1 MPNNITNQITFGSD
15 STALAAFQRMLHDM
29 RMDGQPLGS
38 IDFNKLLP
46 MPKELDMEAG
56 TRTDRGLKLVR
67 EYHHTLADL
76 ERQKP
81 GLTPAEYA
89 LALHKCE
96 ELYQK
101 QRLADPVTW
110 ALGEQAYSNVQRF
123 GSPTWYEWCNL
134 NWGTKWNAYQPR
146 PLRED
151 DHTMVFF
158 TAWDSVPKIVTLL
171 SRKYPEQT
179 ITYRWAD
186 ENIGYNVGE
195 MTMKGGEVIDI
206 NVPEGGSREAYEM
219 AAEIMG
225 ADLSDYD
232 LCLTADGNSYE
243 YRDPDELP
251 AVDKDSQKPLPAHIE
266 QEKYPKKKRG
276 TKGQDR

>member
-29 RMDGQPLGS
+29 RMEGQPLGS

-46 MPKELDMEAG
+46 MPKELDVEAG

-67 EYHHTLADL
+67 EYHQALTDL

-89 LALHKCE
+89 LALRKCE
-96 ELYQK
+96 GLYRK
-101 QRLADPVTW
+101 QRLAAPMTW

-123 GSPTWYEWCNL
+123 GSPTWYEWCSR
-134 NWGTKWNAYQPR
+134 NWGTKWNAYGFP
-146 PLRED
+146 PLEKD
-151 DHTMVFF
+151 SDTMEFF
-158 TAWDSVPKIVTLL
+158 TAWNSVPQIITLL

-186 ENIGYNVGE
+186 EDIGRNVGE
-195 MTMKGGEVIDI
+195 MTLKGGEVIDI

-225 ADLSDYD
+225 AALSDYD
-232 LCLTADGNSYE
+232 LCLTADGSGYE
-243 YRDPDELP
+243 YRDPDAAP
-251 AVDKDSQKPLPAHIE
+251 AADEGSQKPLQAHTE
-266 QEKYPKKKRG
+266 QAKSSKKKRG
-276 TKGQDR
+276 AKGQDR

>member
-15 STALAAFQRMLHDM
+15 STALAAFQQMLHDM
-29 RMDGQPLGS
+29 QTKRQPLGS

-56 TRTDRGLKLVR
+56 SRTDRGLKLVR
-67 EYHHTLADL
+67 EYHHALADL
-76 ERQKP
+76 EQQKP
-81 GLTPAEYA
+81 GLTPAEYT
-89 LALHKCE
+89 LSLRQCE
-96 ELYQK
+96 GLYRK

-123 GSPTWYEWCNL
+123 GSPTWYEWCNR
-134 NWGTKWNAYQPR
+134 NWGTKWNAYGFP
-146 PLRED
+146 PLEKD
-151 DHTMVFF
+151 SDTMEFF
-158 TAWDSVPKIVTLL
+158 TAWDSVPKIITLL

-186 ENIGYNVGE
+186 EDIGRNVGE
-195 MTMKGGEVIDI
+195 MTLKGGEVIDI
-206 NVPEGGSREAYEM
+206 NVPEGGSRAAYEM

-232 LCLTADGNSYE
+232 LRLTADGSSYE
-243 YRDPDELP
+243 YRAPDESP
-251 AVDKDSQKPLPAHIE
+251 AADKGGQKPLPAHTE
-266 QEKYPKKKRG
+266 QEKSPKKKRRA
-276 TKGQDR
+276 KGQDR